1 MHGAGSC
8 QGFSGGRS
16 RGGAAGCERTHE
28 CVARQGGSRGPAP
41 AGLQTPPSWAQG
53 EATLSCL
60 PLGTSQAT
68 LTSPSEAASSPLGP
82 GDGCCPRS
90 VTSLSLSVLQRFP
103 TCAFGSAQGLLEPP
117 LQPRPLPVPWG
128 LSRSPRPQEVEMEFI
143 SAGSCPP
150 KWGRTPRHASSV
162 SHRPLGPR
170 AVCSTAYSS
179 FPHRSHPSTQDSAP
193 SRLLITMVAKKS
205 PPFIACFFHSAISGY

>member
-53 EATLSCL
+53 EATRSCL

-128 LSRSPRPQEVEMEFI
+128 LSRSPRPLRGGNGVHFCRQLPPQMGPHPQTRVFCI
-143 SAGSCPP
+143 SPATGP
-150 KWGRTPRHASSV
+150 GLFVPRHIPPIPPFPAAPTPPPRIL
-162 SHRPLGPR
+162 HRPG
-170 AVCSTAYSS
+170 S
-179 FPHRSHPSTQDSAP
+179 
-193 SRLLITMVAKKS
+193 
-205 PPFIACFFHSAISGY
+205 